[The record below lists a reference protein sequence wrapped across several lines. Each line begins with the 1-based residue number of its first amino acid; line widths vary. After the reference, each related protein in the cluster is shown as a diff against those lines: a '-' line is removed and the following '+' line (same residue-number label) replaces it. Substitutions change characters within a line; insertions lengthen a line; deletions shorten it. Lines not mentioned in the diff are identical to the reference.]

1 MPFGL
6 KGAPTT
12 FQRLMDVILVGMKDF
27 SSAYIDDISVFSE
40 TWTDHLQHLRQ
51 VLETLYKEGLKAKKK
66 KCKFAMTQCSHLGH
80 VVGQGRVE
88 PEQTKV
94 EAVREFA
101 KPRTKKDVRAFLG
114 LLSMV
119 PTRFRCQDSMFIILT
134 QYSTYTPLRW
144 SRKGWSKSGLCK
156 TGGLVS
162 SSLRLTNACWCS
174 SFH

>member
-12 FQRLMDVILVGMKDF
+12 FQRLMDVIF
-27 SSAYIDDISVFSE
+27 SSAYIDDNFSVFSE

-101 KPRTKKDVRAFLG
+101 KPRTKKHVRAFLG
-114 LLSMV
+114 LVGYYRWFLPDFAARTACLSDL
-119 PTRFRCQDSMFIILT
+119 TRAVAPNTVQ
-134 QYSTYTPLRW
+134 W
-144 SRKGWSKSGLCK
+144 
-156 TGGLVS
+156 
-162 SSLRLTNACWCS
+162 NEE
-174 SFH
+174 H